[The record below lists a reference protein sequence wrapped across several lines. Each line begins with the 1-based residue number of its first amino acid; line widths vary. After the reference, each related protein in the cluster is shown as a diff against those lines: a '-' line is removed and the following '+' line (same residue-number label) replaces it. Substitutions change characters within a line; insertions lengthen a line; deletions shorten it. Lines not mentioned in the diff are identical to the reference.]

1 MILRS
6 PLAITFSMIPPINM
20 LLSTPMRMNGSN
32 VTLHLLLHFLDLSD
46 MTRSNIHSLPLV
58 SSIIEF
64 VGNYEMNVPYSQYN
78 VYTHVRMYVCSNVLY
93 CSEDKNKSGEYIF
106 FY

>member
-6 PLAITFSMIPPINM
+6 PLAMTFSMIPPIDM

-32 VTLHLLLHFLDLSD
+32 VTLRLLLHFLDLSD
-46 MTRSNIHSLPLV
+46 KIRSNIHSLPLV

-64 VGNYEMNVPYSQYN
+64 VGSYYVNVPYSQYN
-78 VYTHVRMYVCSNVLY
+78 AYTHVRMYVCSNVLY
-93 CSEDKNKSGEYIF
+93 CSEDKIKNGEYIF